1 MSLLS
6 AATPWTNDDV
16 QPKKRVSTM
25 RKTIKGAPETI
36 NENNYSSINTMNDTN
51 NFSNDA
57 EPTVGIQQ
65 LQLENENKTTRVN
78 ELIQRITQEN
88 DGNKLA
94 DFQPLDNPIL
104 NQRKESSYKMENISY
119 SENDILPTNKMLPVQ
134 NIPSVR
140 NNSNNFISN
149 NNHLGNYSNYRAV
162 YDNNDQPYYAKMKAL
177 TPNNMSDDRLLEKI
191 NYLIHLLEEQKN
203 ERTNNI
209 TEEFILYIFLGVFMI
224 FTVDSFTRAGKY
236 VR

>member
-6 AATPWTNDDV
+6 GATAWTNDDA

-25 RKTIKGAPETI
+25 RKSLKSAPEVSTENTYTSITTI
-36 NENNYSSINTMNDTN
+36 TDTNNYSNTSAPN
-51 NFSNDA
+51 
-57 EPTVGIQQ
+57 VGIQQ
-65 LQLENENKTTRVN
+65 LHIENENKTGRIN

-104 NQRKESSYKMENISY
+104 NQRKEPTVQTEHISYKQE
-119 SENDILPTNKMLPVQ
+119 DILPSSAVLPTINV
-134 NIPSVR
+134 PSAR
-140 NNSNNFISN
+140 NANNSFVSN
-149 NNHLGNYSNYRAV
+149 DNHLGNYSNYRAV
-162 YDNNDQPYYAKMKAL
+162 YDGQTQPYYAKMKAL
-177 TPNNMSDDRLLEKI
+177 TPDNMNDNRLLEKI
-191 NYLIHLLEEQKN
+191 NYMIHLLEEQKN